1 MSEQDARGPAT
12 GPSSSADK
20 HRDIARDQPVRVAVL
35 TVSDSRTEAND
46 SGGDLIRSLIHEAG
60 HQTTTSRIVRD
71 EPADV
76 MALLTGDWADGA
88 EVVLLTG
95 GTGISN
101 RDSTYEAVSALLEKT
116 LPGFGEL
123 FRMLSFEE
131 VGPAAMLSRAT
142 AGTHRGRLVF
152 SMPGSPNAVRLAM
165 ERLIVPEL
173 PHLVWELV
181 RHSIERMTQA
191 HDLHAED
198 RLT

>member
-1 MSEQDARGPAT
+1 MTEQDARGPET

-20 HRDIARDQPVRVAVL
+20 HRHFSRDQPVRVAVV

-46 SGGDLIRSLIHEAG
+46 TGGDLIRSLIHEAG
-60 HQTTTSRIVRD
+60 HQTVASRIVRD

-76 MALLTGDWADGA
+76 AALLTGDWAAGA
-88 EVVLLTG
+88 EVILLTG

-101 RDSTYEAVSALLEKT
+101 RDTTYEAVSSLLEKT
-116 LPGFGEL
+116 LPGFGEI
-123 FRMLSFEE
+123 FRTLSFEE

-142 AGTHRGRLVF
+142 AGTHRGRLFF

-173 PHLVWELV
+173 RHLVWELV
-181 RHSIERMTQA
+181 RHTK
-191 HDLHAED
+191 
-198 RLT
+198 